1 MNNLEINN
9 ITFES
14 IKHIDEY
21 GNEYWEA
28 RELQEAL
35 QYTEWRKFEGVID
48 KAKIACEWGGY
59 KALDHFGGA
68 AKMVEIG
75 SSTKE
80 EKCCSCSNLF
90 CCADKKNGTYWK
102 RLL

>member
-1 MNNLEINN
+1 MEDKRNNLETNN

-21 GNEYWEA
+21 GNEYWLA
-28 RELQEAL
+28 RVLQEAL

-59 KALDHFGGA
+59 KF
-68 AKMVEIG
+68 
-75 SSTKE
+75 
-80 EKCCSCSNLF
+80 
-90 CCADKKNGTYWK
+90 
-102 RLL
+102 R

>member
-48 KAKIACEWGGY
+48 KAKIACE
-59 KALDHFGGA
+59 
-68 AKMVEIG
+68 
-75 SSTKE
+75 
-80 EKCCSCSNLF
+80 
-90 CCADKKNGTYWK
+90 
-102 RLL
+102 

>member
-59 KALDHFGGA
+59 KALDHFGEA
-68 AKMVEIG
+68 AKMVEEVMQITNN
-75 SSTKE
+75 TKAQTVYDMVKYAYDHME
-80 EKCCSCSNLF
+80 IIEQ
-90 CCADKKNGTYWK
+90 
-102 RLL
+102 